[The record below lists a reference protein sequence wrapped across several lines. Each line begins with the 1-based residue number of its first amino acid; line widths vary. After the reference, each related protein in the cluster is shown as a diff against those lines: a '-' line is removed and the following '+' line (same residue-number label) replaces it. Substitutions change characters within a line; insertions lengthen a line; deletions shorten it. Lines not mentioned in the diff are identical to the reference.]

1 MGWTPQQVDACSLWQ
16 FAAAVD
22 GWNAA
27 NGGDEAMPE
36 PPTPEEFHDMIER
49 LG

>member
-1 MGWTPQQVDACSLWQ
+1 MGWTPQQVDGASLWQ

-22 GWNAA
+22 GWNVA
-27 NGGDEAMPE
+27 NGGQPVMPP
-36 PPTPEEFHDMIER
+36 PPTEAEYYDLVER